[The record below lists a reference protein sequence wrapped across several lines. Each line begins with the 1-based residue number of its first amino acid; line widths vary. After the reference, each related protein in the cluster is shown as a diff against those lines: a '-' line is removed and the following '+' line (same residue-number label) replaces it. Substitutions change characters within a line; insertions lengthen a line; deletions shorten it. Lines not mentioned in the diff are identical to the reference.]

1 MAAIRRVLVIGH
13 GVMGRAVAQTFAD
26 AGFETMVKARTP
38 PAAADRLAGVA
49 YLDTLP
55 AEAPELI
62 IEMVAET
69 LEAKREVYAD
79 VERRYAGSD
88 YWLATGTSGLD
99 LVVLAGL
106 LERPD
111 RFLAI
116 HYYMPAAVVATVEV
130 AAGPSTPAH
139 AVDEVAEALRRTG
152 KDPLVMYK
160 PVVGFIVNRL
170 QHAILNEAYHLIE
183 SGITTAADIDRAA
196 RAMLGPRMC
205 INGLIQQKDISGLR
219 IHADAQRSIV
229 PTLNHEAVACALLQ
243 DMVARGETGLD
254 AGKGFYDWTGQS
266 PKAVRQAT
274 AERVGALL
282 RFIAADAP
290 KAGDAAEAA
299 DAARPTSASGATA

>member
-1 MAAIRRVLVIGH
+1 MTAIRRVLVIGH
-13 GVMGRAVAQTFAD
+13 GVMGRAVAKTFAD
-26 AGFETMVKARTP
+26 AGFETIVRTREP
-38 PAAADRLAGVA
+38 PAADDRLAGVE
-49 YLDTLP
+49 YVDTLP
-55 AEAPELI
+55 TVAPQLI

-69 LEAKREVYAD
+69 LEAKREVYGD
-79 VERRYAGSD
+79 VERHYEGSD

-99 LVVLAGL
+99 MVVLSAL
-106 LERPD
+106 LQRPD

-130 AAGPSTPAH
+130 AAGPLTPAH
-139 AVDEVAEALRRTG
+139 AVDAVAEALRRTG

-183 SGITTAADIDRAA
+183 QGITTAADIDRAA

-254 AGKGFYDWTGQS
+254 AGKGFYDWSGQS

-274 AERVGALL
+274 ADRVGALL
-282 RFIAADAP
+282 RFIAADA
-290 KAGDAAEAA
+290 AGAA
-299 DAARPTSASGATA
+299 PTNTLPS